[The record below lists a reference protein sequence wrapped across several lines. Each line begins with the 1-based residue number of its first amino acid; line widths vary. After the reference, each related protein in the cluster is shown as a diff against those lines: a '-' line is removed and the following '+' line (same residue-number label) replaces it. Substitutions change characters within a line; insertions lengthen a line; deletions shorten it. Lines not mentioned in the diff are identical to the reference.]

1 MAWGIPTEGGVF
13 VKYESPVLF
22 DLEDLTA
29 GDGCGTNC
37 STGGNGGTEPVKE
50 A

>member
-1 MAWGIPTEGGVF
+1 M
-13 VKYESPVLF
+13 KYETPVLF

-29 GDGCGTNC
+29 GSGCEGNC